1 MSNKTTKKTTL
12 NMRQYG
18 MMIMLVVVYVFFAIL
33 TKGKNLTPMNINN
46 LIMQNGY
53 VVILAVGLLLLYAAA
68 ALCRTMLEP
77 RFMGSQMGLNPLLTL
92 LCLYAG
98 FRLFGVLGMILVPL
112 AVILLKQLYDLLE
125 AA

>member
-1 MSNKTTKKTTL
+1 
-12 NMRQYG
+12 
-18 MMIMLVVVYVFFAIL
+18 
-33 TKGKNLTPMNINN
+33 
-46 LIMQNGY
+46 
-53 VVILAVGLLLLYAAA
+53 
-68 ALCRTMLEP
+68 
-77 RFMGSQMGLNPLLTL
+77 MGRQMGLNPLLTL

>member
-1 MSNKTTKKTTL
+1 M
-12 NMRQYG
+12 
-18 MMIMLVVVYVFFAIL
+18 
-33 TKGKNLTPMNINN
+33 
-46 LIMQNGY
+46 
-53 VVILAVGLLLLYAAA
+53 A
-68 ALCRTMLEP
+68 ALCRALLEP
-77 RFMGSQMGLNPLLTL
+77 RFLGHQIGLNPLLTL